1 MVLNINENFVS
12 EYFVELTLCLI
23 QWLYLDGKVLLDLKL
38 VLSVSIV
45 TCIFHE
51 MLKWKKKRET

>member
-38 VLSVSIV
+38 VLSVLGV
-45 TCIFHE
+45 T
-51 MLKWKKKRET
+51 